1 MAEEFSILGK
11 RLPRNDALEK
21 VKGEAKYVADI
32 ELPGM
37 LYTRFLRSPHAHAR
51 IIRIDTNKAEKLP
64 GVKGVLTYKN
74 IPKVH
79 PRRKLEYLLDETVH
93 YAGEE
98 VAVVA
103 AITKEIADEA
113 VKLIEVEYEV
123 LPAVYDAEEA
133 MKPGAPLAHI
143 EYGTNMYHGTEAQP
157 VPRCRPDGWLTLEV
171 GDIEKGFAE
180 ADYTIEDTYET
191 AIQYPCSPM
200 PRSVVCQWTGDK
212 LTCWADTQ
220 VAVRVWQDLAYCL
233 GIPQSRVRLIATYP
247 VGGYGGKE
255 PQKIATLTALLAK
268 RTNRPVRAVFSREE
282 DFIAT
287 HRRLNYKAREKIG
300 VKKDGT
306 ITAIQHKMITNFGR
320 DSTHAFWIPATSGV
334 GTCSML
340 YQWQNSKW
348 EVCTVLTNIVD
359 HAAFNGF
366 GDPEAGFCVERI
378 IDEAAEK
385 IGMDPVEFRLKNC
398 MRYGDKGMGFRS
410 VMGLT
415 ERGMLGLE
423 APTGPLE
430 WGIVGPDI
438 DSFPECIQ
446 KVAEKARW
454 KDKWRGWK
462 TPMEVKGAKRR
473 GIGIA
478 IGMHHCEYV
487 PGSATV
493 KMSHDGTAYVMS
505 SYVEMGS
512 GCGTA
517 MAQVVAEALGLHYED
532 VNVLLA
538 DTAATPLGLGN
549 VGSSGTSSGI
559 AAAKHAADDAK
570 RKLFAIAAER
580 LEVKPDDLE
589 AKDRRIYVKG
599 NPEKGISIA
608 EVCFIGYQITG
619 TANNPPP
626 ESIIDEKTGK
636 IINAYAVAATIA
648 EVEVDT
654 ETGELSVLM
663 ITSAHDCGRV
673 INPVIIENQID
684 LSITMGNGWVR
695 SENFIIDKSTG
706 VVINPNLLDYKIM
719 TILDMP
725 KRDELQEITVERP
738 CAWGPF
744 GAKGMSETAMST
756 QAPAIANA
764 IYNAIGLRIRGD
776 HLTPDRILEALDK
789 LPIGGVN

>member
-1 MAEEFSILGK
+1 MAEMFSVLGK
-11 RLPRNDALEK
+11 SLPRKDALEK

-37 LYTRFLRSPHAHAR
+37 LYAKFLRSPHAHAR
-51 IIRIDTNKAEKLP
+51 IAKIDTSKAEALP

-74 IPKVH
+74 VPKVH
-79 PRRKLEYLLDETVH
+79 PRRKFEYLLDETVH

-98 VAVVA
+98 VAAVA
-103 AITKEIADEA
+103 AETKEIAEEA
-113 VKLIEVEYEV
+113 LKLIEVEYEV
-123 LPAVYDAEEA
+123 LPAVFDMEEA
-133 MKPGAPLAHI
+133 MKLGAPLVHP
-143 EYGTNMYHGTEAQP
+143 EYGTNMFHGSALQP
-157 VPRCRPDGWLTLEV
+157 VPRCSPDGWLTLEV

-180 ADYTIEDTYET
+180 ADYIVEGNYET
-191 AIQYPCSPM
+191 PIQYPCSPM

-220 VAVRVWQDLAYCL
+220 VAVRVWQDIAYCL
-233 GIPQSRVRLIATYP
+233 SIPQSSVRLIATYP

-268 RTNRPVRAVFSREE
+268 KTNRPVRAVFSREE

-306 ITAIQHKMITNFGR
+306 ITAIHHKMITNFGR
-320 DSTHAFWIPATSGV
+320 DSTHAFWIPACAAV

-340 YQWQNSKW
+340 YEWQNSKW
-348 EVCTVLTNIVD
+348 EGCSVLTNIVD
-359 HAAFNGF
+359 NAAMNGF
-366 GDPEAGFCVERI
+366 GDSEAGFCVERL
-378 IDEAAEK
+378 IDEAAER
-385 IGMDPVEFRLKNC
+385 IGMDPVQFRLKNC
-398 MRYGDKGMGFRS
+398 MRYGDKGMGYRP

-415 ERGMLGLE
+415 DMSQLGRE

-438 DSFPECIQ
+438 DSFPECIR

-454 KDKWRGWK
+454 KDKWMGWK
-462 TPMEVKGAKRR
+462 TPMKVKGAKRR

-487 PGSATV
+487 PSSAIV

-505 SYVEMGS
+505 SYVEMGQ
-512 GCGTA
+512 GYGTA

-580 LEVKPDDLE
+580 LEVKPEDLE
-589 AKDRRIYVKG
+589 ARDRRIYVKG
-599 NPEKGISIA
+599 NPERGISIA

-619 TANNPPP
+619 TANNPPL

-654 ETGELSVLM
+654 ETGELNVLR
-663 ITSAHDCGRV
+663 IISAHDCGRA
-673 INPVIIENQID
+673 INPQIVENQID
-684 LSITMGNGWVR
+684 MSVTMGNGWVR
-695 SENFIIDKSTG
+695 SENFIIDKNTG
-706 VVINPNLLDYKIM
+706 VVLNPNLLDYKIM
-719 TILDMP
+719 TVLDMP
-725 KRDELQEITVERP
+725 KKDELQKIIVERP

-744 GAKGMSETAMST
+744 GAKGFSETATTT

-764 IYNAIGLRIRGD
+764 VYNAIGVRIKGD
-776 HLTPDRILEALDK
+776 HLTPDRILEALGK
-789 LPIGGVN
+789 